1 MVREGSTEDE
11 GAEVGREESRPGKEV
26 TVRQILLKCEEA
38 AFRVE
43 KGTVILTLIATII
56 VTFAQVFGRYV
67 LNYAP
72 ASCEELAR
80 YLFIWVIFM
89 GAPIGVRKRGHMAI
103 MLISDR
109 LPSSWRRMSSL
120 LIYLVAAIFLMILA
134 WEGVLIMAQTGSQV
148 SPTMEISM
156 RWVYAAIP
164 TGSILML
171 LHLVISFLKVGFSE
185 HPLFAFE
192 G

>member
-1 MVREGSTEDE
+1 MNR
-11 GAEVGREESRPGKEV
+11 
-26 TVRQILLKCEEA
+26 ILLRCEETVYRGEIVAVVA
-38 AFRVE
+38 A
-43 KGTVILTLIATII
+43 LIAII
-56 VTFAQVFGRYV
+56 VVTFAQVFGRYV

-80 YLFIWVIFM
+80 YLFIWVVFM
-89 GAPIGVRKRGHMAI
+89 GAPIGIRARGHMAI
-103 MLISDR
+103 MLVVDR
-109 LPSSWRRMSSL
+109 LTPSWRRAAML
-120 LIYLVAAIFLMILA
+120 LIYFVAAIFLLILA
-134 WEGVLIMAQTGSQV
+134 WEGILIMFLTGSQV
-148 SPTMEISM
+148 SPTMEVSM

-171 LHLVISFLKVGFSE
+171 FHLVIAFLKTGVSE